1 MEDRDLTALDYF
13 ELVEVIAFWQV
24 FLILS
29 LFVVIHSK
37 RDALTDSLHDLLAEN
52 LDRYLAYLPVSL
64 HCTHTA
70 TDIYAYSIGNYSI
83 CACEHTIDR
92 HPHTSMHIG
101 HDGKVMEEEWQ
112 RGQVF
117 NLTHG
122 RLFHIVRPNLHRA
135 VVDHLY
141 FHCLFSFN
149 CYTSLIIIVVPRSS
163 SSIRIQFLLNRTAK
177 LKIYYA
183 IFLRSWKKVMKISKK
198 SANF

>member
-1 MEDRDLTALDYF
+1 
-13 ELVEVIAFWQV
+13 
-24 FLILS
+24 
-29 LFVVIHSK
+29 
-37 RDALTDSLHDLLAEN
+37 
-52 LDRYLAYLPVSL
+52 
-64 HCTHTA
+64 
-70 TDIYAYSIGNYSI
+70 
-83 CACEHTIDR
+83 
-92 HPHTSMHIG
+92 MHVG
-101 HDGKVMEEEWQ
+101 HDGQVMEEEWQ
-112 RGQVF
+112 CGQVF

-122 RLFHIVRPNLHRA
+122 RVFHIVRPNLDRA

-177 LKIYYA
+177 LNIYYA